1 MIKISRRH
9 FLGCCAVS
17 IGAGGIPATPS
28 FGQTSLDFVCSTDIP
43 LIEGDVSLQNSDGE
57 GGLDA
62 APQPGTGEGG
72 LTPQGSARREF
83 RWLERDGFPGKP
95 GVIWLGV
102 GFVRNYSSAWKNE
115 VRDRAME
122 WLPPGSPL
130 ARRIF
135 FDFTVPLDRCHIRI
149 AQTGVDGLKRA
160 NRSLLGRLARNNRL
174 DGGPATMEIAD
185 LISVPHEFG
194 HALCLTHEHFHDALP
209 ITIDREKAIEYFG
222 RKHEW
227 SAAKTVANLF
237 APSERCVGD
246 PGWNAT
252 SVMGYSIPAEITK
265 EGVGLSKTH
274 KINERDRR
282 CANGIYGV
290 S

>member
-1 MIKISRRH
+1 MSV
-9 FLGCCAVS
+9 GAV
-17 IGAGGIPATPS
+17 AIPVAPS
-28 FGQTSLDFVCSTDIP
+28 FGQSSLDFVCSTDIP
-43 LIEGDVSLQNSDGE
+43 LIEGEVELQNSGGE

-62 APQPGTGEGG
+62 APQPVTGEGD

-83 RWLERDGFPGKP
+83 RWLESDGFTGRP

-102 GFVRNYSSAWKNE
+102 GFVRDYSSAWKNE

-130 ARRIF
+130 AGRIF

-149 AQTGVDGLKRA
+149 AQTGVDGLRRA
-160 NRSLLGRLARNNRL
+160 NRSLLGRQARNNRL

-185 LISVPHEFG
+185 LASVPHEFG

-209 ITIDREKAIEYFG
+209 VTIDRDKAIAYFA
-222 RKHEW
+222 RKPNEW
-227 SAAKTVANLF
+227 PAAKTVSNLF

-246 PGWNAT
+246 TGWNAT
-252 SVMGYSIPAEITK
+252 SIMGYSIPAEITK
-265 EGVGLSKTH
+265 EGVGLSNSH